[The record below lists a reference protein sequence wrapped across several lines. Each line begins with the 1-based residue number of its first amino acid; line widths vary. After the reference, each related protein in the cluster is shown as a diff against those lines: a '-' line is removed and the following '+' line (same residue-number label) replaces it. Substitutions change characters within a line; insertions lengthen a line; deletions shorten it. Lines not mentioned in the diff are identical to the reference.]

1 MPTRTVVFR
10 TYTVEEARAEYYAAA
25 EQLFKIAAAMP
36 GFVAAKTFSAP
47 DGEELTIVE
56 FESDE
61 ALNAWRQ
68 RAEHL
73 AAQKSSGKFF
83 ADYRIT
89 VFGDPLRDY
98 GIKDRTPYR
107 K

>member
-1 MPTRTVVFR
+1 LSTRTVVFR
-10 TYTVEEARAEYYAAA
+10 TYPVDESRAEYYAAA

-36 GFVAAKTFSAP
+36 GFVAAKTFAAP
-47 DGEELTIVE
+47 DGEELTVVE

-61 ALNAWRQ
+61 ALNAWR
-68 RAEHL
+68 RHAEHL
-73 AAQKSSGKFF
+73 AAQKSSGRFF
-83 ADYRIT
+83 SDYRIT

-98 GIKDRTPYR
+98 GIKHRQPYQ

>member
-1 MPTRTVVFR
+1 MRTVVFR
-10 TYTVEEARAEYYAAA
+10 TYPVDESRAEYLSTAG
-25 EQLFKIAAAMP
+25 ELFKIAAAMP
-36 GFVAAKTFSAP
+36 GFVAAKTFAAP
-47 DGEELTIVE
+47 DGEELTVVE
-56 FESDE
+56 FDSDQ

-68 RAEHL
+68 HAEHL

-83 ADYRIT
+83 SDYRIT

-98 GIKDRTPYR
+98 GIKRKQPYR

>member
-1 MPTRTVVFR
+1 MPMRTVIFR
-10 TYTVEEARAEYYAAA
+10 TYSVDETRAEYYATA
-25 EQLFKIAAAMP
+25 EPLFKIAAAMP
-36 GFVAAKTFSAP
+36 GFVAAKTFVAP
-47 DGEELTIVE
+47 DGEELTVVE

-68 RAEHL
+68 QAEHL

-83 ADYRIT
+83 SDYRIT

-98 GIKDRTPYR
+98 GIKRKQPYR